1 MDNFLGW
8 LRCVR
13 CAETVPLDTDEY
25 SCGCGGSYEVVHNRE
40 AAVAFSR
47 GARSPAGKESG
58 VWYYHHLML
67 PTFPP
72 GLVISHGEGNT
83 PLFEFPRLSA
93 ECGLAR
99 LVWKHEG
106 YNPTGSF
113 KDRGMTVAVS
123 WALYRGAK
131 ALACASTGNTAASMA
146 SYAALAGVPAIVF
159 LPEGEIALGK
169 LAQAL
174 EYGARVVLVR
184 GADGG
189 SGTFDDA
196 MELVETAAK
205 TFGLAL
211 MNSVNPFRLEGQ
223 KTIVWELLAQCSE
236 RSALP
241 DWIVVPGGNLG
252 NTSAFGKALRELPN
266 FWPGV
271 MTPRLAVIQAEGA
284 NPFYQGFLEGF
295 KASRRSETP
304 QTVATAIRIGAPKNW
319 DKAVAA
325 IRFTNGVVEQVTDLE
340 IMLAK
345 SRLGKEG
352 IGAEPASAATLAGIW
367 KLRQSGIIKSGE
379 SVAAVLTGHV
389 LKDPAATVE
398 YHTGSRWGTPPQPP
412 VTISPNMDEVA
423 RVVETVLKHR

>member
-1 MDNFLGW
+1 M
-8 LRCVR
+8 R
-13 CAETVPLDTDEY
+13 AEERTD
-25 SCGCGGSYEVVHNRE
+25 
-40 AAVAFSR
+40 
-47 GARSPAGKESG
+47 ESG
-58 VWYYHHLML
+58 VWKYREFVLRAL
-67 PTFPP
+67 PREKI
-72 GLVISHGEGNT
+72 LSHGEGNT
-83 PLFEFPRLSA
+83 PLYEFPRITK
-93 ECGLAR
+93 ECGLAH
-99 LVWKHEG
+99 LLWKHEG

-196 MELVETAAK
+196 MALVEAAAK
-205 TFGLAL
+205 TFDLAL

-223 KTIVWELLAQCSE
+223 KTIIWELLRQCAH
-236 RSALP
+236 RGALP

-252 NTSAFGKALRELPN
+252 NTSAFGKALRELPD
-266 FWPGV
+266 FWFGV
-271 MTPRLAVIQAEGA
+271 KTPRLAVIQAEGS

-295 KASRRSETP
+295 KAPRRVENP

-325 IRFTNGVVEQVTDLE
+325 IRFTNGVVEQVTDTE

-367 KLRQSGIIKSGE
+367 KLRERGVIKGGE
-379 SVAAVLTGHV
+379 SVAAVLTGNV

-398 YHTGSRWGTPPQPP
+398 YHTGHRWGTPQHPL
-412 VTISPNMDEVA
+412 VTISPSMDEVA
-423 RVVETVLKHR
+423 RIVEAVLKA

>member
-1 MDNFLGW
+1 MSNFPGW
-8 LRCVR
+8 LRCVL
-13 CAETVPLDTDEY
+13 CSGTVSLDSDEY
-25 SCGCGGSYEVVHNRE
+25 LCGCGGSYEVVNELGSCPTSEWMRAE
-40 AAVAFSR
+40 ER
-47 GARSPAGKESG
+47 AGDGG
-58 VWYYHHLML
+58 VWKYQELVLRSL
-67 PTFPP
+67 PRDKI
-72 GLVISHGEGNT
+72 VSHGEGNT
-83 PLFEFPRLSA
+83 PLFEHPRLTK

-99 LVWKHEG
+99 LFWKHEG

-196 MELVETAAK
+196 MELVQRAAK
-205 TFGLAL
+205 AFGLAL

-223 KTIVWELLAQCSE
+223 KTIVWELLVQCAQ
-236 RSALP
+236 RRALP

-252 NTSAFGKALRELPN
+252 NTSAFGKALRELPD
-266 FWPGV
+266 FWLGV
-271 MTPRLAVIQAEGA
+271 KTPRLAVIQAEDS

-295 KASRRSETP
+295 KAPRRVENP

-325 IRFTNGVVEQVTDLE
+325 IRFTNGVVEEVTDLE

-367 KLRQSGIIKSGE
+367 KLRKRGVIKSGE
-379 SVAAVLTGHV
+379 SVAAILTGHV
-389 LKDPAATVE
+389 LKDPAAIVE
-398 YHTGSRWGTPPQPP
+398 YHTGSRRGASSQPP
-412 VTISPNMDEVA
+412 ITIAPYMDEVA
-423 RVVETVLKHR
+423 RVVEAVLKSQ